1 MPLDPKLTKDIEI
14 MRQNLINSR
23 KEFEEHVEKIA
34 NEMINLSKSIS
45 PSIGEISVTEAKQV
59 LIREFTR
66 KL

>member
-1 MPLDPKLTKDIEI
+1 MPLNPKIIKDIEI

-34 NEMINLSKSIS
+34 DEIISLSKSIS

-59 LIREFTR
+59 LIREFTTR
-66 KL
+66 L

>member
-23 KEFEEHVEKIA
+23 REFEEHVEKIA

>member
-1 MPLDPKLTKDIEI
+1 MPLNPKIIKDIEI

-34 NEMINLSKSIS
+34 DEIISLSKSIS

-66 KL
+66 RL

>member
-23 KEFEEHVEKIA
+23 KEFEEHVEKTA
-34 NEMINLSKSIS
+34 NEIIALSKSIS
-45 PSIGEISVTEAKQV
+45 PSIGEISVIEAKLV